1 MSGLLGYNPK
11 TIYDSF
17 AGDPLQD
24 QHTLDEYARV
34 GLATEGSMPTSQNL
48 LDNVKAFPEVFTW
61 IKCGYYT
68 LDNHLA
74 LLYNKDKFLTKKW
87 LN

>member
-17 AGDPLQD
+17 ACDADQD
-24 QHTLDEYARV
+24 AKTLAEYARV

-48 LDNVKAFPEVFTW
+48 LDNVKAFPEVFT
-61 IKCGYYT
+61 
-68 LDNHLA
+68 
-74 LLYNKDKFLTKKW
+74 
-87 LN
+87 